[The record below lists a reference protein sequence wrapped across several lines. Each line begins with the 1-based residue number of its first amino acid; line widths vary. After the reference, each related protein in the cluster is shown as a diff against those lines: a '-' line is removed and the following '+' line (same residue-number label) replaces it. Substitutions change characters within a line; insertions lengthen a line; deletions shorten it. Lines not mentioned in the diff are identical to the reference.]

1 MGKISL
7 KVEIAGRS
15 YPLTIQE
22 GEEKKV
28 LKAAEDINHAI
39 ALLKTNYSVN
49 DSQDLLA
56 MSSLQLLLKGASSKL
71 EKEVLSP
78 DYSLIENALQDFTAE
93 LDQLY

>member
-71 EKEVLSP
+71 EKEVQVP

>member
-39 ALLKTNYSVN
+39 ALLKMNYSVN

-71 EKEVLSP
+71 EKEVQAP